1 MNTSRVRDFYERQ
14 GAEALRAGSGFC
26 CSEKPIVDVV
36 IEMARQRLGE
46 FHTVLDVGCG
56 ANLHYDLAIAAEG
69 KAVHAVDFTLNFLR
83 LTPSEHPGVFL
94 AQADALRLPYRS
106 ASFDAVICSE
116 TVEHI
121 PDHRAVIAE
130 IARVLKANG
139 LLFITVPNLWN
150 AGRVSQMIK
159 ERQFKIELMEGHV
172 REYSPRQL
180 KRLLSTWFT
189 VERHVPVGFGWSGRF
204 GGRIESGIRCGLLR
218 RLSKS
223 IAFVARRHRHAATR
237 PSSR

>member
-1 MNTSRVRDFYERQ
+1 MGTGRDRDFYERQ
-14 GAEALRAGSGFC
+14 GAEALRAGSDFC
-26 CSEKPIVDVV
+26 CSEKPIVDAV
-36 IEMARQRLGE
+36 IGMVQQHAAE

-56 ANLHYDLAIAAEG
+56 ANLHYDLVIAAQG

-83 LTPSEHPGVFL
+83 LAPEHTGMLL
-94 AQADALRLPYRS
+94 AQADALRLPFRA

-121 PDHRAVIAE
+121 PEDRAVIGE
-130 IARVLKANG
+130 IARVLKRNG

-150 AGRVSQMIK
+150 AGRILQMIK
-159 ERQFKIELMEGHV
+159 QRDIKIELMEGHV

-189 VERHVPVGFGWSGRF
+189 VEDYVPVGFGWTGKF
-204 GGRIESGIRCGLLR
+204 GGPIESGITRGLLR

-223 IAFVARRHRHAATR
+223 IAFVARRR
-237 PSSR
+237 P